1 MSHARL
7 VPASLAVSL
16 LLALTSCSGSSGGS
30 DAAATTTTPEKVS
43 TTTAAPAPAKKLKI
57 LVSNDD
63 GYGAEGIDT
72 LVTGLQT
79 LDNIEITVFAP
90 VDQKSG
96 TGGKFTDGKLAVTDV
111 KLDSGFAAKAVAGYP
126 ADTIRVAVDD
136 EGLQPDLV
144 IAGVNEGQNLGPL
157 IDYSGTVGAARAAVA
172 RGIPAL
178 ATSQGIGKPLDYKSA
193 LPFILDWVNQHRA
206 ALLAGDE
213 PVAVTNLNFPTCTT
227 GKIRG
232 LAVLKPDTAGSA
244 GLALKADQ
252 DCASTVALEA
262 AAGDI
267 TAFNNGYATSSVIP
281 DKPAPTK

>member
-30 DAAATTTTPEKVS
+30 DAAATTTAPEKVT
-43 TTTAAPAPAKKLKI
+43 TTTAAPPAEKLKI

-63 GYGAEGIDT
+63 GYSAEGIDT

-79 LDNIEITVFAP
+79 LDDVEITVYAP
-90 VDQKSG
+90 LDQKSG

-111 KLDSGFAAKAVAGYP
+111 KLDSGYAARAVAGFP

-136 EGLQPDLV
+136 EGLKPDLV

-157 IDYSGTVGAARAAVA
+157 VDYSGTVGAARAGVA
-172 RGIPAL
+172 RGIPSL
-178 ATSQGIGKPLDYKSA
+178 ATSQGLGAPLDYKSA
-193 LPFILDWVNQHRA
+193 VPFILDWVTEHRA

-213 PVAVTNLNFPTCTT
+213 PVAVTNLNFPTCPT
-227 GKIRG
+227 GEIRG
-232 LAVLKPDTAGSA
+232 LTVLKPDSDGSA
-244 GLALKADQ
+244 ALALKDEQ
-252 DCASTVALEA
+252 DCASTVALDE

-281 DKPAPTK
+281 DLPVTK